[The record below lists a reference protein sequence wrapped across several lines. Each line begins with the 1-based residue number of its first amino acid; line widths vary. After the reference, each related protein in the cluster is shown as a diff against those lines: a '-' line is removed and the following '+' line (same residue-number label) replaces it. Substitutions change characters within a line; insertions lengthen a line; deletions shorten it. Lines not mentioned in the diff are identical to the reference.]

1 MRRVRII
8 MAASSTRMS
17 EIGQRYATAFFEL
30 AQESGSADA
39 IEQEVRDLASAIE
52 QNDDLARFVASPVIE
67 RSQQSAA
74 MEAILQKA
82 NASQMVQNL
91 VALVVRNGRL
101 SALPD
106 ILAAFSLLAASARG
120 EVSAQAITAQPLND
134 DQQKR
139 LRAEIEASVG
149 KAVNLSLST
158 DPDLLGGM
166 IVKVGSRMVDTSLRT
181 KLNRLKHAMKEA

>member
-1 MRRVRII
+1 
-8 MAASSTRMS
+8 MAASTGRMS

-30 AQESGSADA
+30 VQESESAGA
-39 IEQEVRDLASAIE
+39 LEQEVQDLSAAID
-52 QNDDLARFVASPVIE
+52 QNEELARFVASPVIE
-67 RSQQSAA
+67 RGQQQAA
-74 MEAILQKA
+74 MQAVLEKA
-82 NASQMVQNL
+82 GASQMVQNL
-91 VALVVRNGRL
+91 VALIVRNGRL
-101 SALPD
+101 AALPE
-106 ILAAFSLLAASARG
+106 ILSAFLELAATARG
-120 EVSAQAITAQPLND
+120 EISAEAITALPLD
-134 DQQKR
+134 DEQQKR